1 MRLETFT
8 MLSRRFEITVVRISG
23 ESRTFNVHSHYSVRT
38 FLQWVREDMN
48 VPMGRW
54 IRLVGDDEVIDPV
67 RVGVTRPPFIERWP
81 LDDYYV
87 QSQRAPRVE
96 LRHYGIYDS
105 CTLTLVVM

>member
-8 MLSRRFEITVVRISG
+8 MPSRRFEITVVRISG

-67 RVGVTRPPFIERWP
+67 HVGLPRPPFIERWP

-87 QSQRAPRVE
+87 PGQRAPRVE
-96 LRHYGIYDS
+96 LRRYGIYDS
-105 CTLTLVVM
+105 CTLNLVVT